1 MNQNFYEADSAA
13 EVATP
18 VVQGLYEVFNWES
31 FDYRTTMVVNAAL
44 LVAVPEL
51 LKFILKR
58 RDLETIDFIIDT
70 LWGELQA
77 WNGIR

>member
-1 MNQNFYEADSAA
+1 
-13 EVATP
+13 
-18 VVQGLYEVFNWES
+18 
-31 FDYRTTMVVNAAL
+31 MVVNAAL
-44 LVAVPEL
+44 LVVVPEL
-51 LKFILKR
+51 FKFILKR